1 MIGLFIKINHIK
13 LVKDICNEMRYKNT
27 IKYNIKKNMIEFTHK
42 DTYSFAEEQGE
53 YWGSYIIVE
62 NIEDNYSLKLSFNLK
77 QCIENK
83 NLEELEEIKEEIH
96 KYSKKKIRSTT
107 KRVIVLKYDNES
119 KRSLIDKFYELFAI
133 LKKLQKLYLP
143 K

>member
-1 MIGLFIKINHIK
+1 
-13 LVKDICNEMRYKNT
+13 
-27 IKYNIKKNMIEFTHK
+27 MIEFTHK